1 MSTLA
6 LIVVD
11 VQADFC
17 HGGSLEVRNGDDI
30 VPLLNP
36 VIRAF
41 DRLAAPIFF
50 TRDWHPPHHISFKE
64 RGGEW
69 PPHCVQGTPGA
80 EFHPGLLVPRGATV
94 ISKGDDP
101 NKEAYSG
108 FQGTDLEALLRARGV
123 GETVIGGLATE
134 YCVKES
140 SLDAMRA
147 GFTVYLMEDCV
158 RPVDLGLG
166 DGKRALQQL
175 VKSGARLTSSRDAI
189 ARVARAQQ

>member
-1 MSTLA
+1 M
-6 LIVVD
+6 
-11 VQADFC
+11 
-17 HGGSLEVRNGDDI
+17 
-30 VPLLNP
+30 
-36 VIRAF
+36 
-41 DRLAAPIFF
+41 
-50 TRDWHPPHHISFKE
+50 
-64 RGGEW
+64 
-69 PPHCVQGTPGA
+69 
-80 EFHPGLLVPRGATV
+80 PRGATV